1 MNRLPKLKW
10 QGLAWSLPLSRQTRE
25 LLASLLIRSGEG
37 HAEVA
42 RLADQLRQD
51 PALFLFAA
59 LWRPLDNRA
68 TVRDLA
74 CQLWNALP
82 GVLAAGEGFE
92 PSAARPDSTAADCTV
107 LNKLGRRFARM
118 PIERW
123 LSAGDAWLEL
133 VGPAVPVAWRE
144 TWPQIDDPRTDDES
158 GLVAATSRQ
167 LLGQNTGET
176 PDYRPGELDLS
187 RLARQTAQLIDWERR
202 FERAVE
208 TSKRAAVQQFAYGLS
223 HEINNPLANIS
234 TRAQLLM
241 KDEPDALRRR
251 GMERIVE
258 QAMRAHEMIADL
270 MFYARPPQPVF
281 GEVDPRAMLATV
293 IRDSSAMVRDRGIEL
308 RLVEGPPSL
317 RVRADYC
324 MLLEATRAL
333 VRNAIEAIAA
343 DGRVVLS
350 YETSPGAEGLATA
363 DDFGTVPAQLL
374 IRIADSGPG
383 LSEAASRNALD
394 PYFSGREAGRG
405 LGVGLCRAARIAE
418 LHGGR
423 LTLSTGPIGC
433 TASLQIP
440 LGR

>member
-1 MNRLPKLKW
+1 M
-10 QGLAWSLPLSRQTRE
+10 
-25 LLASLLIRSGEG
+25 
-37 HAEVA
+37 
-42 RLADQLRQD
+42 
-51 PALFLFAA
+51 
-59 LWRPLDNRA
+59 RPTNEA
-68 TVRDLA
+68 
-74 CQLWNALP
+74 
-82 GVLAAGEGFE
+82 
-92 PSAARPDSTAADCTV
+92 
-107 LNKLGRRFARM
+107 
-118 PIERW
+118 
-123 LSAGDAWLEL
+123 
-133 VGPAVPVAWRE
+133 
-144 TWPQIDDPRTDDES
+144 
-158 GLVAATSRQ
+158 
-167 LLGQNTGET
+167 
-176 PDYRPGELDLS
+176 PDYRPGDLDLS
-187 RLARQTAQLIDWERR
+187 LLARQTAQRTDWALR
-202 FERAVE
+202 FEQAVE
-208 TSKRAAVQQFAYGLS
+208 SSKRAALQQFAYGLS

-293 IRDSSAMVRDRGIEL
+293 IRDSVEMVRDRGIEL

-317 RVRADYC
+317 RVRADYG

-333 VRNAIEAIAA
+333 VRNSIEAIAA
-343 DGRVVLS
+343 DGRVILS
-350 YETSPGAEGLATA
+350 YETVPGDGDPAVA
-363 DDFGTVPAQLL
+363 DEAADVADQLL

-433 TASLQIP
+433 TASLRIP